1 MMFGDTVVGAT
12 TVGATTVGVTTVGA
26 TTVGATTV
34 GVTTVGV
41 TTVGVMTV
49 GVTTF
54 GVTRVGATHVTTCA
68 SHWSDGSANGAGPL
82 TVPNA
87 KTPATHSVTLIPSC
101 CTRTSSSSI
110 LPCARKGSK
119 HRTGVPEI

>member
-1 MMFGDTVVGAT
+1 MMFGDTVFGVTTVGET
-12 TVGATTVGVTTVGA
+12 TVGATTVGVTTVGV
-26 TTVGATTV
+26 TVF

-54 GVTRVGATHVTTCA
+54 GVTTVGATHVTTCA
-68 SHWSDGSANGAGPL
+68 SHWSSGSSSGAGPL

-87 KTPATHSVTLIPSC
+87 KTPATQSVTLMPSR
-101 CTRTSSSSI
+101 CTRISSVSI
-110 LPCARKGSK
+110 LPCARKGRK
-119 HRTGVPEI
+119 HRTLVPGI